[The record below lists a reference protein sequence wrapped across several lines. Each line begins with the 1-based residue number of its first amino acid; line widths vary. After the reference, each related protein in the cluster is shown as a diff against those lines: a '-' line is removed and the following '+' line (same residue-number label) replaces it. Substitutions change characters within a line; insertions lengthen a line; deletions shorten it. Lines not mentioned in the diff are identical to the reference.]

1 MNRATLQPE
10 LPQSMRAASGNRRA
24 CKATARVVN
33 HRNAGLRNVPMRAAL
48 PPTPPSQPTL
58 AFRLDN
64 YASAQRQA
72 PHRHDEL
79 HLSLVLRGTLSET
92 VGRETA
98 QGAPLSVVVKAP
110 DLVHANAWGNEG
122 ARLARLSLPQ
132 ATLAALSEHPGR
144 DTPWRWYHDVQVAR
158 PFLRLVQRHQ
168 QLGTRTMT
176 AGDTDL
182 NDLVAALTARPD
194 REKTGEAPR
203 WLRDVVQHLHESWH
217 PSLDGHQ
224 LAAEARVHSVYLA
237 RCIRRWYGV
246 SLGSL
251 LRHERLRYT
260 AAMLTASRL
269 RGALVAQ
276 HCGFAD
282 EAHMSR
288 EVKALLGLSPRALR
302 AVVDSKHGAA
312 PLV

>member
-1 MNRATLQPE
+1 MNRADLQPNPRNLCAPPAE
-10 LPQSMRAASGNRRA
+10 TVQS
-24 CKATARVVN
+24 ARCIAGGVN
-33 HRNAGLRNVPMRAAL
+33 HRSAALRIVPMPAAL

-79 HLSLVLRGTLSET
+79 HLSLVLRGGLSET

-132 ATLAALSEHPGR
+132 ATLAALTEHPGR
-144 DTPWRWYHDVQVAR
+144 DTAWRWYHDVQVAR

-168 QLGTRTMT
+168 QLGTRIMT

-194 REKTGEAPR
+194 RVATGEAPR
-203 WLRDVVQHLHESWH
+203 WLRDVVQRLHESWH

-224 LAAEARVHSVYLA
+224 LAAEARVHPVYLA

-288 EVKALLGLSPRALR
+288 EVKALLGLSPRTLR
-302 AVVDSKHGAA
+302 AVVDSTHGAA